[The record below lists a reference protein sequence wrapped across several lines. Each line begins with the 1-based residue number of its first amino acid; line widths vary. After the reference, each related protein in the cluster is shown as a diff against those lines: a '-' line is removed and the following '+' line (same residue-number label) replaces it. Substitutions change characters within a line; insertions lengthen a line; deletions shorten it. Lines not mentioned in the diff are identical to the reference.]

1 MPSWRRTAVAPVGA
15 GYACARMSGPRTQ
28 APRIRQSRGA
38 AWWPLAALVAT
49 LTLFGCGDKEQGTKP
64 TPKRGELETVEVAP
78 PPDARVDVERDV
90 KERRRAETFAGVLP
104 SGFPRGLPLPPQAS
118 LVDQGRSGGG
128 AWIELLVPRRL
139 AAVRA
144 PYLQQLAGAG
154 WSASSSGSDAW
165 QLRRD
170 GRVVQLT
177 MRAQGPS
184 ARLRLGY

>member
-1 MPSWRRTAVAPVGA
+1 
-15 GYACARMSGPRTQ
+15 MSF
-28 APRIRQSRGA
+28 
-38 AWWPLAALVAT
+38 T
-49 LTLFGCGDKEQGTKP
+49 LLGCGGKEEATKP
-64 TPKRGELETVEVAP
+64 PPKRGELETVEVAP

-104 SGFPRGLPLPPQAS
+104 SGFPRGLPLPAQAS

-128 AWIELLVPRRL
+128 AWVELLVPRRL

-154 WSASSSGSDAW
+154 WSATSNGGDAW

-170 GRVVQLT
+170 GRAVQLT

-184 ARLRLGY
+184 TRLRLAY

>member
-1 MPSWRRTAVAPVGA
+1 L
-15 GYACARMSGPRTQ
+15 
-28 APRIRQSRGA
+28 RGA
-38 AWWPLAALVAT
+38 APWSFAALVTT
-49 LTLFGCGDKEQGTKP
+49 LALSGCGGKEEATKP
-64 TPKRGELETVEVAP
+64 PLKRGELETVEVAP

-104 SGFPRGLPLPPQAS
+104 SGFPRGMPLPPQAS

-128 AWIELLVPRRL
+128 AWVELLVPRRL
-139 AAVRA
+139 IAVRG

-184 ARLRLGY
+184 TRLRLGY